1 MGEEVFTAFATFEL
15 PQGVVF
21 TGVSFDNAEGCAF
34 AVGADVFHRF
44 GRLTLSK

>member
-1 MGEEVFTAFATFEL
+1 MGEEVLTAFATFEL

-21 TGVSFDNAEGCAF
+21 TRVSFDNAEGCAF

-44 GRLTLSK
+44 GGFTFSK